1 MTEKKD
7 IFWFVS
13 ELHGA
18 QMVYLHVLIA
28 TEKPPAVFLD
38 VYCGLDI
45 NFSLLN
51 KNRHLNQ
58 QSIIIFHNCLYANK
72 QKCPCDHVEFNESM
86 PFELRFVIA
95 QIDPCI
101 KTGRVGWIRQFRANV
116 FSNISISE
124 RAAGKNEMA
133 MCSVRRLKCFLTH

>member
-1 MTEKKD
+1 
-7 IFWFVS
+7 
-13 ELHGA
+13 
-18 QMVYLHVLIA
+18 MVYLHVLIA

-72 QKCPCDHVEFNESM
+72 NKCPCDHVEFNESM

-101 KTGRVGWIRQFRANV
+101 KTGRVG
-116 FSNISISE
+116 
-124 RAAGKNEMA
+124 
-133 MCSVRRLKCFLTH
+133 

>member
-1 MTEKKD
+1 
-7 IFWFVS
+7 
-13 ELHGA
+13 
-18 QMVYLHVLIA
+18 MVYLHVLIA

-72 QKCPCDHVEFNESM
+72 NKCPCDHVEFNESM

-101 KTGRVGWIRQFRANV
+101 KREESGESGSSEQMCFQIFQYLREQQGRMKWQCV
-116 FSNISISE
+116 
-124 RAAGKNEMA
+124 
-133 MCSVRRLKCFLTH
+133 L